1 MKIYKGQFLYKT
13 DGITEEDL
21 FMCFDELDT
30 ADMIIA
36 NVIGMMI
43 LHREMLE
50 FRADEVYGF
59 RSAKGIV
66 LKSLN

>member
-1 MKIYKGQFLYKT
+1 MIIRDGDFLT
-13 DGITEEDL
+13 DEMTAEDYST
-21 FMCFDELDT
+21 CFDELDDV
-30 ADMIIA
+30 DMIIST
-36 NVIGMMI
+36 VLGMMI

>member
-1 MKIYKGQFLYKT
+1 MIIRNGEFLT
-13 DGITEEDL
+13 SEMTAEDYST
-21 FMCFDELDT
+21 CFDELDDV
-30 ADMIIA
+30 DMIIST
-36 NVIGMMI
+36 VLGMMM